1 MFGNFLLITAQ
12 FGSSSRNRA
21 LADHRSINQK
31 SKFLLFILSSGKCSV
46 PEQKRRHVWSD
57 VERGEPTEMQR
68 TSRISNCYGLGTAL
82 AHLLGEVGRHNDKMK
97 KPPTGRDKQMKA
109 AVLHAFDEKLTAK
122 EFVKYEEVTDPKISR
137 PMDVIVRIGGAGVC
151 RTDLHIVEGIWRSKV
166 DVKLPYIMGHE
177 NAGWVEAIGPGV
189 EGVKVGDSVI
199 CHPLVTS
206 GHCLAC
212 RRGDDMHAL
221 DSSFPGINANGGYA
235 QYLLTGQ
242 RALIKLPASLAPKD
256 VAPYT
261 DAGLTAYRAA
271 KKASRHLLPG
281 EYVAVIGAGGL
292 GHIGIQVLAAL
303 CAAEIIV
310 IDRADKSLDLAKECG
325 AHHVVKAD
333 GNEVEAVL
341 ALTGGRGAEAVI
353 DFVGEGD
360 AIAKGISITAN
371 GGYYY
376 IVGYGGKIELPTI
389 DMITTEKTIVGNLV
403 GTYAELVELMAL
415 ADRGLVNLHTKEY
428 KLNQANDAL
437 HDLHH
442 GRIHGRAV
450 LIP

>member
-1 MFGNFLLITAQ
+1 
-12 FGSSSRNRA
+12 
-21 LADHRSINQK
+21 
-31 SKFLLFILSSGKCSV
+31 
-46 PEQKRRHVWSD
+46 
-57 VERGEPTEMQR
+57 
-68 TSRISNCYGLGTAL
+68 
-82 AHLLGEVGRHNDKMK
+82 
-97 KPPTGRDKQMKA
+97 MKA

-122 EFVKYEEVTDPKISR
+122 EFVKYEDVTDPKISR

-212 RRGDDMHAL
+212 RRGNDMHAL
-221 DSSFPGINANGGYA
+221 DSAFPGINANGGYA

-242 RALIKLPASLAPKD
+242 RSLIKLPKSLAPKD

-292 GHIGIQVLAAL
+292 GHIGVQCLKAMT
-303 CAAEIIV
+303 AAEIIV
-310 IDRADKSLDLAKECG
+310 IDPSDAALSLARELGSDHAIKVDG
-325 AHHVVKAD
+325 TQVDQVKQLTD
-333 GNEVEAVL
+333 GL
-341 ALTGGRGAEAVI
+341 GAEAII

-360 AIAKGISITAN
+360 AIAKGLAMTAN
-371 GGYYY
+371 GGSYY
-376 IVGYGGKIELPTI
+376 IVGYGGKIDIPTI
-389 DMITTEKTIVGNLV
+389 DMVTAEKTIVGNLV

-415 ADRGLVNLHTKEY
+415 ADRGLVTLHTKEY